1 MKYLFTFSE
10 INHGSITVEADHRP
24 DDGEIIER
32 ILEGM
37 ADYKDTDF
45 TNFQLVEVDGVAP
58 SATDDDSN
66 SNFEVTITETLQ
78 KTVTVTANDQCE
90 AEEMV
95 QDEWD
100 NQDNI
105 LDADHFKGVKFEG
118 VPVGQVF

>member
-37 ADYKDTDF
+37 ANYKDTDF
-45 TNFQLVEVDGVAP
+45 KNFRLVEVDGAAP
-58 SATDDDSN
+58 PATDEGSAGN
-66 SNFEVTITETLQ
+66 YEVTITETLQ
-78 KTVTVTANDQCE
+78 KTVTVMATDQCE

-100 NQDNI
+100 NQDHI
-105 LDADHFKGVKFEG
+105 LDADHFKGVRFEA
-118 VPVGQVF
+118 VPVAA